1 MLCVKIAEI
10 VRTVCEREGIT
21 PSHLQGTIV
30 HRPLIPIRWEIWW
43 AAHELGNS
51 YPKIARIF
59 NVHHTGV
66 MWGVHR
72 HEDAL
77 MRRTGNPD
85 YLPNPPL
92 FKKAFLMNRAYGFV
106 HSSDEDR
113 T

>member
-1 MLCVKIAEI
+1 MLCVKIAEM
-10 VRTVCEREGIT
+10 VRIVCEREGIT

-51 YPKIARIF
+51 YPKIARHF

-72 HEDAL
+72 HEDA
-77 MRRTGNPD
+77 MSRAN
-85 YLPNPPL
+85 
-92 FKKAFLMNRAYGFV
+92 KKLASQKPFIEQY
-106 HSSDEDR
+106 